1 MKTAEAH
8 NSPQVGSY
16 KFTPKVKRAK
26 AIWTKAFPTQAKAL
40 RPENM
45 VAGGVKARSRSESV
59 RMEIYGA
66 IRALYLKANPF
77 CECHTLID
85 DLKKMPTQTLMRTQS
100 SQIHHKRG
108 RDGLLLFDVR
118 NFLACCHQCHIWIDS
133 HRTEAQALG
142 LLTKEGWRKQ
152 DA

>member
-1 MKTAEAH
+1 MSTKFEAKKKRPLALWTTAFKSQH
-8 NSPQVGSY
+8 
-16 KFTPKVKRAK
+16 
-26 AIWTKAFPTQAKAL
+26 KAL
-40 RPENM
+40 RPENGA
-45 VAGGVKARSRSESV
+45 AGGVKARSQSESV
-59 RMEIYGA
+59 RMEIYNA

-77 CECHTLID
+77 CECHTQID
-85 DLKKMPTQTLMRTQS
+85 DLRKMPTQTIMRTQS

-118 NFLACCHQCHIWIDS
+118 YFCACCAGCHTWIDA

-142 LLTKEGWRKQ
+142 LLAKEGWRKQ